1 MVSANSENSMAP
13 GDGLPAAT
21 PIRLAHLSD
30 PHIACL
36 DDITGRDLVNKRLF
50 GYLRWK
56 LHRGAEH
63 GRGVLSAL
71 TADLKQTRPDQIA
84 VTGDLTHLGLSAEYK
99 KARQWLQELGS
110 PSQVTVIPGNHDAYV
125 KSSWHQTMVHWTEY
139 MTSDAGR
146 ENDQKENHT
155 KPIFPSLR
163 IRGCVAII
171 GVSTARPSAPH
182 LAVGTIGAE
191 QLHRLATILAQTA
204 RKQLYRVVLIHHPPA
219 PGTVNWRKR
228 LTDAAMLQSLLK
240 QYGAE
245 LVLHGHAHR
254 TLHNYLPTPAGKV
267 PVVGAPS
274 ISTLDRKPERRARYY
289 IYQIAPGSDGYDV
302 SLEVRIYSP
311 ENNRFIRESIGMAI
325 SE

>member
-13 GDGLPAAT
+13 GDGSAAAT

-254 TLHNYLPTPAGKV
+254 ALRNYLPTPAGKI
-267 PVVGAPS
+267 PVMGAPS

-311 ENNRFIRESIGMAI
+311 EKNRFIKESRERSIG
-325 SE
+325 E